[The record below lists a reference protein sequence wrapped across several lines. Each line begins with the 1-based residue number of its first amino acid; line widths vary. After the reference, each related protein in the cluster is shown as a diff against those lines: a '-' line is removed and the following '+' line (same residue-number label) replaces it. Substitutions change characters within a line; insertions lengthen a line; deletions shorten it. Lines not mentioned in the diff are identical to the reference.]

1 MSGDEIRMADNA
13 FIMIHNARGGVM
25 GEATDMRRYADL
37 LEAMNANI
45 AAIYWVEERALE
57 AFMSIEDLA
66 ERCGLNKT
74 VIEKLTATGAL
85 DILPKKNQTD
95 LFAF

>member
-1 MSGDEIRMADNA
+1 M
-13 FIMIHNARGGVM
+13 
-25 GEATDMRRYADL
+25 
-37 LEAMNANI
+37 
-45 AAIYWVEERALE
+45 VEERALE
-57 AFMSIEDLA
+57 PFMSVEDLA

-74 VIEKLTATGAL
+74 VIEKLSATGAL